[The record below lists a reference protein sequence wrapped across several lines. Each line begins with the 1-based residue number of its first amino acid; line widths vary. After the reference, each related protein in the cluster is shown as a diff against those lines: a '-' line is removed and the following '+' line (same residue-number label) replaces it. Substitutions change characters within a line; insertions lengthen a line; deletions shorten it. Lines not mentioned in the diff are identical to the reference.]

1 MFFFSTSWDEHL
13 FELVLPRLLCVGHID
28 LKFTLNAMCTSV
40 PNIQVTLLKHSMSS
54 IGQSDLSAAKPL
66 TTDAGARVDFNLRSG
81 PDSDAGNLDGQA
93 ADGSIGDSG
102 CLGSDFLER
111 HRSEI
116 VCGPLELAN
125 YVDLSGTQG
134 IIPLT
139 SIQLL
144 KSKSKS
150 FLLHIKSKS
159 SAKDR
164 ASAKPTQ
171 VCCCLVLCLFSI
183 HSQL

>member
-1 MFFFSTSWDEHL
+1 
-13 FELVLPRLLCVGHID
+13 
-28 LKFTLNAMCTSV
+28 MCTSV
-40 PNIQVTLLKHSMSS
+40 PNIQVTLLKQSMSS
-54 IGQSDLSAAKPL
+54 IGQSDLSSAAKPP
-66 TTDAGARVDFNLRSG
+66 TTDAGARVDFNLTSG
-81 PDSDAGNLDGQA
+81 LGPSVGNHDGGSQA
-93 ADGSIGDSG
+93 ADESNGDSG
-102 CLGSDFLER
+102 CLGSEFLER

-116 VCGPLELAN
+116 VCGPLDLAN

-159 SAKDR
+159 SAKER
-164 ASAKPTQ
+164 AAAKPTQ
-171 VCCCLVLCLFSI
+171 VCFSPVLCP
-183 HSQL
+183 Q